1 MIKSDE
7 ELTEILNELLK
18 NPENEYIE
26 FKRAENNFD
35 INKLGQYFSAISNE
49 ATLKD
54 KQYGW
59 IVFGIDDKTHKPLGT
74 KYCLNNNFNEIK
86 KQISDNTT
94 DNISFLEIYS
104 FNYSNNR
111 IIMFQIPAAVGSPIN
126 WKGYPYGRIGES
138 IGPLNARKIEQIK
151 ATANFDWTRKIIE
164 KATIQDLDSFA
175 IKKAR
180 EQFKIKNQ
188 GKEIAEEIDTL
199 SDEEFLN
206 KAKVTINGKITKAAM
221 LLLGRNEQDY
231 LFEDY
236 NPRITWKLYD
246 EVNVVDYEHFGIPFI
261 LNVEKVREKIRNL
274 RYRYMIGEN
283 SLFPKE
289 VDQYD
294 VFTLRELINNSIVHQ
309 DYRVN
314 GPIDIMEF
322 KDRLIISNQGY
333 FIPKTIENVLKD
345 GFSSPYYRNPFLAT
359 AMVNLNMIDTVGSG
373 IRRAFNNQKIK
384 YFPMPDYD
392 LSEKNSVKVTLYG
405 KIIDE
410 NYTRI
415 LFEKT
420 DISIEKVV
428 LLDRVQKGY
437 SISKE
442 QSDYLKKDNLI
453 EGRYPKIYVSSNIAK
468 IVDEKAK
475 YMDNKGL
482 DNRFYKDYI
491 VDYIRKF
498 KQVSRQDI
506 NNLIYP
512 RLPSNFSEDEKNQRV
527 KYLLTILRKEKII
540 ENEGSYTKPIWK
552 LVKNK

>member
-1 MIKSDE
+1 
-7 ELTEILNELLK
+7 
-18 NPENEYIE
+18 
-26 FKRAENNFD
+26 
-35 INKLGQYFSAISNE
+35 
-49 ATLKD
+49 
-54 KQYGW
+54 
-59 IVFGIDDKTHKPLGT
+59 
-74 KYCLNNNFNEIK
+74 
-86 KQISDNTT
+86 
-94 DNISFLEIYS
+94 
-104 FNYSNNR
+104 
-111 IIMFQIPAAVGSPIN
+111 
-126 WKGYPYGRIGES
+126 
-138 IGPLNARKIEQIK
+138 
-151 ATANFDWTRKIIE
+151 
-164 KATIQDLDSFA
+164 
-175 IKKAR
+175 
-180 EQFKIKNQ
+180 
-188 GKEIAEEIDTL
+188 
-199 SDEEFLN
+199 
-206 KAKVTINGKITKAAM
+206 
-221 LLLGRNEQDY
+221 
-231 LFEDY
+231 
-236 NPRITWKLYD
+236 
-246 EVNVVDYEHFGIPFI
+246 
-261 LNVEKVREKIRNL
+261 
-274 RYRYMIGEN
+274 MIGEN

-345 GFSSPYYRNPFLAT
+345 GFSSPYYRNTFLAT

-453 EGRYPKIYVSSNIAK
+453 
-468 IVDEKAK
+468 
-475 YMDNKGL
+475 L
-482 DNRFYKDYI
+482 DI
-491 VDYIRKF
+491 
-498 KQVSRQDI
+498 
-506 NNLIYP
+506 LILLNTP
-512 RLPSNFSEDEKNQRV
+512 FQRV
-527 KYLLTILRKEKII
+527 LSSSAILFI
-540 ENEGSYTKPIWK
+540 
-552 LVKNK
+552 